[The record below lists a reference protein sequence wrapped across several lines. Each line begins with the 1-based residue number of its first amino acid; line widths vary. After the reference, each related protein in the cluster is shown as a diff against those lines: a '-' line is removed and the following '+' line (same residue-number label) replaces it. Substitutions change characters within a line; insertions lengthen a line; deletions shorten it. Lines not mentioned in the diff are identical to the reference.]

1 MNPKTRIAFIADLIN
16 DAQNVV
22 DVGSDHAYLAKI
34 LLVNNKAQH
43 VTNIEVNQGPL
54 ENGINNLTKNNLLK
68 RTTNIL
74 NDGFK
79 GLILE
84 QTFDYCVIAG
94 MGATSII
101 EILKQ
106 NKNQIKNYILQPNTQ
121 SYKIRK
127 YLNNH
132 SYQIKVE
139 HIFVE
144 KKIFYEIIICSK
156 TINVPKLIEK
166 DYYISS
172 QMHKDSLNLYF
183 KFLKRRY
190 EYLKALDISLV
201 SENIVK
207 EYEYIKEFI
216 NEKNGY

>member
-101 EILKQ
+101 EILEQ

-144 KKIFYEIIICSK
+144 KK
-156 TINVPKLIEK
+156 N
-166 DYYISS
+166 
-172 QMHKDSLNLYF
+172 
-183 KFLKRRY
+183 FL
-190 EYLKALDISLV
+190 
-201 SENIVK
+201 
-207 EYEYIKEFI
+207 
-216 NEKNGY
+216 

>member
-1 MNPKTRIAFIADLIN
+1 VNPKTRIAFIADLIN

-101 EILKQ
+101 EILEQ

>member
-101 EILKQ
+101 EILEQ

>member
-201 SENIVK
+201 SENI
-207 EYEYIKEFI
+207 
-216 NEKNGY
+216 

>member
-101 EILKQ
+101 EILEQ

-144 KKIFYEIIICSK
+144 KKFFYEIIICSK

>member
-207 EYEYIKEFI
+207 EYEYIKE
-216 NEKNGY
+216 